1 MRAMIGLSRDL
12 PLDSGDWHA
21 CCLFRRDQMKSGE
34 VAMLRS
40 AVRRGSRFVV
50 APVVAL
56 TLTLI
61 SFEAAAQDVAQN
73 FRGKQIR
80 MLIGSSAGGGYDLFA
95 RTIAAHWTKH
105 VPGNPIFV
113 PQNVPGAL
121 SLQVAN
127 NIFSIAPKD
136 GTVIGAVNPQIVSRA
151 ILDSSAGR
159 FDARQFTWIGSAL
172 REFQILVARTDAP
185 VKSFDE
191 AFQKELLLGG
201 SGGATDTF
209 PIITNAVLGTRFKV
223 ISGYPG
229 TREVNLAMDRGE
241 VQGNGAITWAS
252 IKATMTEML
261 AEKRIRLIVQFGL
274 KSHPELPHVPNALD
288 YVKTAAQRDAL
299 LLLFATQEFGRPYI
313 APPGLPAP
321 IATALQTSFMET
333 MKDPSFLEDANRR
346 GLDIDPTP
354 SEEITALVRQLYATP
369 PETVQ
374 RVREIFANPAK

>member
-1 MRAMIGLSRDL
+1 MFRSV
-12 PLDSGDWHA
+12 
-21 CCLFRRDQMKSGE
+21 FRRG
-34 VAMLRS
+34 A
-40 AVRRGSRFVV
+40 RFVV
-50 APVVAL
+50 VPTV
-56 TLTLI
+56 TLAVMFV
-61 SFEAAAQDVAQN
+61 SFAATAQDVAQN

-105 VPGNPIFV
+105 IPGNPIFV

-127 NIFSIAPKD
+127 NVFSIAPKD

-151 ILDSSAGR
+151 ILDSGAAR
-159 FDARQFTWIGSAL
+159 FDARQFTWVGSAL
-172 REFQILVARTDAP
+172 REFQILVARSDAP

-191 AFQKELLLGG
+191 AFKKELLLGG

-209 PIITNAVLGTRFKV
+209 PIITNAVLGTKFKV
-223 ISGYPG
+223 ITGYPG

-241 VQGNGAITWAS
+241 VEGNGAITWAS

-274 KSHPELPHVPNALD
+274 KNHPDLPQVPNALD
-288 YVKTAAQRDAL
+288 YAKTAEQRDAL
-299 LLLFATQEFGRPYI
+299 MLLFATQEFGRPYI

-321 IATALQTSFMET
+321 IAEALQTSFMAT
-333 MKDPSFLEDANRR
+333 MKDPAFVEEATRR

-354 SEEITALVRQLYATP
+354 SEEIAALVQQLYATP

-374 RVREIFANPAK
+374 RVREIFANPPK

>member
-1 MRAMIGLSRDL
+1 M
-12 PLDSGDWHA
+12 
-21 CCLFRRDQMKSGE
+21 
-34 VAMLRS
+34 VAS
-40 AVRRGSRFVV
+40 FVRRFWYCAAAALVS
-50 APVVAL
+50 VVAL
-56 TLTLI
+56 SVTTQ
-61 SFEAAAQDVAQN
+61 AGAQDVEQA

-80 MLIGSSAGGGYDLFA
+80 FLIGSSAGGGYDLFA
-95 RTIAAHWTKH
+95 RTIAVHWTKH
-105 VPGNPIFV
+105 IPGNPIFV

-127 NIFSIAPKD
+127 NIFSVAPKD

-151 ILDSSAGR
+151 ILDSGAAR

-172 REFQILVARTDAP
+172 REYQVMVARTDAP
-185 VKSFDE
+185 VKSFDD
-191 AFQKELLLGG
+191 AFKTELIVGG

-209 PIITNAVLGTRFKV
+209 PIITNAALGTKFKV

-252 IKATMTEML
+252 IKATMTAML
-261 AEKRIRLIVQFGL
+261 AEKKINLIVQFGL
-274 KSHPELPHVPNALD
+274 KNHPDLPHVPNALA
-288 YVKTAAQRDAL
+288 YAKTADQRATLML
-299 LLLFATQEFGRPYI
+299 LLATQEFGRPYI

-321 IATALQTSFMET
+321 VAAALRDSFAATMR
-333 MKDPSFLEDANRR
+333 DPAFLEEATRR

-354 SEEITALVRQLYATP
+354 SEEIDALVRQLYVTS

-374 RVREIFANPAK
+374 RVRDIFGIQGR